1 MTESG
6 ISRGTLMA
14 LVAMAAGVF
23 LIANDFTALSVA
35 IPAIEQ
41 EFGTSLGTAQWV
53 VNGYTVVFGVL
64 VVTGGRLAD
73 MIGRRKVFVVGA
85 AIFAAFSLI
94 GAIAPTI
101 EVLIASRALMGIGG
115 ALMWPAILG
124 MTYAILPAERAG
136 LAGGLILGVAGLG
149 NAFGPLLGG
158 ILTDT
163 LGWAWVFLLNVPI
176 TIVAVWI
183 TLRYVPES
191 QVSGAERKIDVQ
203 GVATLSAGVIALLVA
218 LDMGSSSG
226 YTDPAILLLFGVGLA
241 LLVIFAV
248 VEIRQ
253 GEAALVPS
261 SVMVNRQFAV
271 AALMTLM
278 MSALFFAVVIYLP
291 QLMEKDLGF
300 SAIGAGAGL
309 LPMMI
314 TFAATSF
321 AAGAIYGRLG
331 GRIVVSA
338 GAAALAGGMLLLS
351 FLEADAA
358 YIDLVPGMIVVGV
371 GVGLFYSSITT
382 TAVTAVDGSQA
393 SLAGGIIYMAQIA
406 GGSLGLGINTAIVVA
421 APTLAEGVSRAFLL
435 DALLALAALIIA
447 LLFLGTPGRI
457 REQIH
462 VPARHRAHAP

>member
-351 FLEADAA
+351 FLGADAA
-358 YIDLVPGMIVVGV
+358 YVDLVPGMLVVGV